1 MMNAETKKTLMD
13 NAEFAKRLNVWLSY
27 YTDKVCE
34 EVMKKI
40 DIIRND
46 DTTLQ
51 ILEKLYQ
58 ASISKEEESERA
70 FRIMLNSNCEYINIH
85 DDSYNGK
92 SFRDVLYELYIK

>member
-58 ASISKEEESERA
+58 ASLSKEEESERA

-85 DDSYNGK
+85 DDFYNGK